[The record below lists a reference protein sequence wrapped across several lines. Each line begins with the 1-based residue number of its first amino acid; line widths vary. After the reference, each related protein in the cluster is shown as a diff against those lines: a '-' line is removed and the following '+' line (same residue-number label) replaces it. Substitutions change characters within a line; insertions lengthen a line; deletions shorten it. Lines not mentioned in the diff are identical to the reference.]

1 MTQYCTLQEAY
12 QVDSFPRK
20 KKNCAPT
27 KLNGSAEPYDPFTE
41 QRAREQARLSAF
53 ENFENMPVSSS
64 KPLARQD
71 QMGAGESTT
80 YKGMTSDYDYYC
92 NHFNI
97 CSLEGFDVSTG
108 KPKKAPLKQK
118 PLAQKDKCSPLEP
131 PIYEYPI
138 SQEDKT
144 KFQKALKI
152 ALEQMEDSTPP
163 YVPEVRKADM
173 SGVDGYMDD
182 ELDTYLT
189 VKDMKAVPKP
199 SPKPAQAPVKELPGF
214 EKESTVSPF
223 EADVKKQG
231 ITLPSNYTQTH
242 KLWMD
247 LLLFIS
253 SGLLFIFLLEQ
264 LYKIAL
270 MSGMKKTIQAMDSI
284 IRLKENST

>member
-12 QVDSFPRK
+12 QIDSFPRK
-20 KKNCAPT
+20 KKSCAPM
-27 KLNGSAEPYDPFTE
+27 KSNASADPYDPFTE
-41 QRAREQARLSAF
+41 QRAREQARVNAF
-53 ENFENMPVSSS
+53 ETFENLPVSSS

-80 YKGMTSDYDYYC
+80 YKGMSSDYDYYC
-92 NHFNI
+92 KNFNI
-97 CSLEGFDVSTG
+97 CSLEGFDVSSG
-108 KPKKAPLKQK
+108 KPKKVTTQK
-118 PLAQKDKCSPLEP
+118 TVSQKDKCAPLEP

-138 SQEDKT
+138 SQEDKA

-163 YVPEVRKADM
+163 YVPEKRKADM
-173 SGVDGYMDD
+173 RSVDGYMDD
-182 ELDTYLT
+182 ELDSYLM
-189 VKDMKAVPKP
+189 VKDMKAAPKP
-199 SPKPAQAPVKELPGF
+199 SAIPAQPAPKELPGF

-231 ITLPSNYTQTH
+231 ITIPANYTQTH

-253 SGLLFIFLLEQ
+253 SGLLLIFLLEQ

-270 MSGMKKTIQAMDSI
+270 MSGMKKTIKAMDTL
-284 IRLKENST
+284 IRLKESST

>member
-12 QVDSFPRK
+12 QIDSFPRK
-20 KKNCAPT
+20 KKNCAPL
-27 KLNGSAEPYDPFTE
+27 KSNASADPYDPFTE
-41 QRAREQARLSAF
+41 QRAREQARISAF
-53 ENFENMPVSSS
+53 ETFENLPVSSS

-71 QMGAGESTT
+71 QMGNGESTT
-80 YKGMTSDYDYYC
+80 YKGMSSDYDYYC
-92 NHFNI
+92 KNFNI
-97 CSLEGFDVSTG
+97 CSLEGFDASSG
-108 KPKKAPLKQK
+108 KPKKAPTTKVA
-118 PLAQKDKCSPLEP
+118 PQKDKCSPLEP

-138 SQEDKT
+138 SQEDKA

-163 YVPEVRKADM
+163 YVPEQRKADM
-173 SGVDGYMDD
+173 TTVDGYMDD

-189 VKDMKAVPKP
+189 VKDMKAAPKP
-199 SPKPAQAPVKELPGF
+199 SAKPAQAPPKELPGF

-231 ITLPSNYTQTH
+231 ITIPSNYTQTH

-270 MSGMKKTIQAMDSI
+270 MSGMKKTIQAMDSL
-284 IRLKENST
+284 IRLKESST

>member
-12 QVDSFPRK
+12 QIDSFPRK
-20 KKNCAPT
+20 KKNCAP
-27 KLNGSAEPYDPFTE
+27 LNSSASAEPYNPFTE
-41 QRAREQARLSAF
+41 QRAREQARIAAF
-53 ENFENMPVSSS
+53 ENFENMPVQSS

-71 QMGAGESTT
+71 QMGSGESTT
-80 YKGMTSDYDYYC
+80 YKGLTSDYDYYC
-92 NHFNI
+92 NNFNI

-108 KPKKAPLKQK
+108 KPKKPTAK
-118 PLAQKDKCSPLEP
+118 PKPPQKDKCSPLEP

-138 SQEDKT
+138 SQEDKA

-163 YVPEVRKADM
+163 YVPEQRKADM
-173 SGVDGYMDD
+173 SSVDGYMDD
-182 ELDTYLT
+182 ELDNYLT

-199 SPKPAQAPVKELPGF
+199 IAKPAQPPVKELPGF

-231 ITLPSNYTQTH
+231 ITIPSNYTQTH

-253 SGLLFIFLLEQ
+253 AGLLFIFLLEQ
-264 LYKIAL
+264 LYKVAL

-284 IRLKENST
+284 IRLKESST